1 MDYRHLWVA
10 SNKELSTVWKTT
22 NSDRIKGRGVS
33 TNVLSGL
40 WSNEVHDA
48 VLGLRKDGFYVMK
61 TNISEE
67 LIASLRNNLSPK
79 YVTPSGVKSGLI
91 QQKYTE
97 LATKASHVWGDKCYE
112 FTKWSFDEADLRI
125 DTIIRMLSTD
135 SSLWQIASTYLG
147 TSSPYLLNPY
157 CWISK
162 GRKGLSMAEQSS
174 AAQLYHIDYDS
185 FNFLKVMIY
194 LSDVGIGEG
203 PHCYIR
209 GSQASFPSR
218 YYQLNKNAYERLTD
232 NEVYSVYGDTE
243 ERKFY
248 GGVGSVI
255 LVDTSGFHKGDV
267 LNHLKQ
273 RWLLQLEFV
282 DEVIRFGREFFGS
295 GGELS
300 L

>member
-1 MDYRHLWVA
+1 MGGFKQRTFYCLEDHQF
-10 SNKELSTVWKTT
+10 
-22 NSDRIKGRGVS
+22 DRIKGRGVS

-162 GRKGLSMAEQSS
+162 GRKGLRWQNSHPQ
-174 AAQLYHIDYDS
+174 QLYHIDYDS
-185 FNFLKVMIY
+185 FIF
-194 LSDVGIGEG
+194 
-203 PHCYIR
+203 
-209 GSQASFPSR
+209 
-218 YYQLNKNAYERLTD
+218 
-232 NEVYSVYGDTE
+232 
-243 ERKFY
+243 
-248 GGVGSVI
+248 
-255 LVDTSGFHKGDV
+255 KGHD
-267 LNHLKQ
+267 
-273 RWLLQLEFV
+273 
-282 DEVIRFGREFFGS
+282 
-295 GGELS
+295 LS